1 MAVWSHWMTPFPFVF
16 LLLKELKI
24 ITYRKGLGPH
34 INHRVLKWRLH
45 KNWICEIK
53 GFVKM
58 FWKNNAHDV
67 YWPKLSISGQIVSEI
82 LAQLYS
88 YDSIQILVN
97 WLGSKRWPLFFRN
110 ILNPIISQIEF
121 FRSSHFRALLLTTVF
136 IRLTALGA
144 Y

>member
-1 MAVWSHWMTPFPFVF
+1 
-16 LLLKELKI
+16 
-24 ITYRKGLGPH
+24 
-34 INHRVLKWRLH
+34 
-45 KNWICEIK
+45 
-53 GFVKM
+53 M

-97 WLGSKRWPLFFRN
+97 WLGSKRWPLFFQN